1 MRYSYARGSR
11 TAPSHTT
18 ERLAVMYLRVSTRE
32 QEEEGFSIPAQRRLL
47 DEYAARHGVQVVEVF
62 QDIETAKRSG
72 RKDFQRM
79 MRFLAATPSITIVLA
94 EKTDRLYRN
103 FEDQVALKAFGLE
116 IHLVKEGET
125 VSSESKSHQKL
136 THNLKTMLATF
147 YSDNL
152 SEEVTKGMLEK
163 ARGGDAPGKAPI
175 GYLNDRNSKRIIIDP
190 DRAPLVRRA
199 FELYATG
206 DYSLFDIRKALI
218 EMGFALRNGGRPPRT
233 SIELMLKNPFY
244 YGEFRW
250 RGQLFKG
257 NHEPLISRSLFDRVQ
272 TKLADK
278 GPGVFQE
285 REFAFGQFMTCGHCG
300 CAITAEIKKEKYIY
314 YRCTNGKG
322 KCPQKYVREE
332 ALVGQFAEVVRAVRL
347 DPRLASWIEEAV
359 LEANEDEHRLHE
371 AEVARLN
378 AEIARLTQ
386 RLERIYIDK
395 LDGHVSDELWAK
407 MSGEMKAAKRD
418 AEARL
423 GALGRADQNFKA
435 LVQSTLE
442 LAQTAHS
449 LFLGEPPH
457 QQREL
462 LYHVLSNCK
471 MKDGVVVPEYRK
483 PFALLAHAAKQWDQE
498 KAASGSS
505 DPKAAIRWA

>member
-1 MRYSYARGSR
+1 MITNSEPAAKEPREVNPR
-11 TAPSHTT
+11 PPTT
-18 ERLAVMYLRVSTRE
+18 RSAE
-32 QEEEGFSIPAQRRLL
+32 PAGGDAYRRLPRAGRRSDIAHYL
-47 DEYAARHGVQVVEVF
+47 DRFGRTEAGRRQLEMPVEIDRGRAPRLSF
-62 QDIETAKRSG
+62 RRSG
-72 RKDFQRM
+72 GRQPADGRV
-79 MRFLAATPSITIVLA
+79 RS
-94 EKTDRLYRN
+94 
-103 FEDQVALKAFGLE
+103 
-116 IHLVKEGET
+116 
-125 VSSESKSHQKL
+125 
-136 THNLKTMLATF
+136 LKTMLATF

-206 DYSLFDIRKALI
+206 NYSLFDIRKALI

-359 LEANEDEHRLHE
+359 LEANEDEHRFQE
-371 AEVARLN
+371 AEVTRLN

-386 RLERIYIDK
+386 RMERIYIDK
-395 LDGHVSDELWAK
+395 LDGHIGDELWAK
-407 MSGEMKAAKRD
+407 MSAEMKAAKRD

-442 LAQTAHS
+442 LAQAAHS
-449 LFLGEPPH
+449 LFLGETPH

-498 KAASGSS
+498 KAASGSE
-505 DPKAAIRWA
+505 DPKAAIRWAWLDSNRTFSTLVQEALSTQELRQMADQPPAIVQTF